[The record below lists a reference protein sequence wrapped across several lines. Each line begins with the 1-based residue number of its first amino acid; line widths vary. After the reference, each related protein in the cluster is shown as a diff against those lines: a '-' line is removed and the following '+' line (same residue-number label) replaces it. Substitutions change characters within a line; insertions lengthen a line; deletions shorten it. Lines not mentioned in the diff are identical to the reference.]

1 MQYTRFL
8 IHNNYS
14 ISASCL
20 EKKKQGYREK
30 VPSKNGLLL
39 KIIHSS
45 NQLLNITQKKN
56 NKQNPRLVEREI
68 RKIRTEIK

>member
-14 ISASCL
+14 ISASFL
-20 EKKKQGYREK
+20 EKKKGYREK
-30 VPSKNGLLL
+30 DPSKNGLLL